1 MTWLNRL
8 LRRTAA
14 TEPKVLP
21 VERPARPDAGST
33 SSGGFAVVDVETTG
47 LSPRSDRVVS
57 IGVVLLDPRGRT
69 EHEWST
75 LVDPQ
80 GPVGATHIHGIC
92 DADVVGAPVFA
103 GLVEPLVG
111 LLRGRV
117 LAGHNISFDQGFLK
131 YEFGRAGWGWPT
143 VPTLCTLKES
153 MYFLP
158 HLDRRRLPDCCWASG
173 ISLDHAHSALHD
185 ARATAQLLAY
195 YLDPHRGLP
204 PLPAHRTVVAL
215 AASTPWPTHSG
226 TGTPAR
232 PDAPR
237 RVLTERARYVIAHRD
252 APLGSLLERFTL
264 TDALDDGATPGA
276 LAYLETLLEAL
287 EDGHLSATERATLS
301 DVAELYELSE
311 QNLAAAHRGFVRAL
325 AHEALDDGH
334 LSRAEKAEITHIA
347 GLLDVPD
354 SAVRDLLEGE
364 EAARL
369 VSLSAHV
376 RPLPDDWPLG
386 EPLRVGD
393 RVAFT
398 GCDPA
403 QRDAL
408 ERQATACGVRVLGN
422 VSRRT
427 VMLVTD
433 GSYDGIKARAAQELG
448 TRVVHPDDFHVMLE
462 FIQPWTHAAMDTPP
476 APADAPR
483 PSAPSPAGATRV
495 PTYPAGGAPARVPAS
510 VVRAWAIDRGL
521 AVGVRGRL
529 SAEVWD
535 AYARESAEPTGTAPD
550 EAAPPVHACQP

>member
-1 MTWLNRL
+1 MTWLSRL
-8 LRRTAA
+8 LGRTTTSTPTVPLAA
-14 TEPKVLP
+14 PLTHHEADV
-21 VERPARPDAGST
+21 A

-47 LSPRSDRVVS
+47 LSPRSERVVS

-103 GLVEPLVG
+103 ALVEPLVG

-117 LAGHNISFDQGFLK
+117 LTGHNISFDQGFLK
-131 YEFGRAGWGWPT
+131 YEFGRAGWGWPS

-173 ISLDHAHSALHD
+173 INLDHAHSALHD

-195 YLDPHRGLP
+195 YLDPNRGLP
-204 PLPAHRTVVAL
+204 PLPAHRSVVAL

-226 TGTPAR
+226 TGTLAR

-237 RVLTERARYVIAHRD
+237 RVLTERARHVIAHRD

-276 LAYLETLLEAL
+276 LSYLETLLEAL
-287 EDGHLSATERATLS
+287 EDGHLSNTERAALS
-301 DVAELYELSE
+301 DIAELYELSD
-311 QNLAAAHRGFVRAL
+311 QDLAAAHRGFVRAL
-325 AHEALDDGH
+325 AREALEDGH

-354 SAVRDLLEGE
+354 NAVRDLLDGE

-369 VSLSAHV
+369 ASLSAHLK
-376 RPLPDDWPLG
+376 PLPDDWPLG

-398 GCDPA
+398 GCDAA
-403 QRDAL
+403 QRDDL
-408 ERQATACGVRVLGN
+408 EHQATARGVRVLGS

-427 VMLVTD
+427 AMLVTD
-433 GSYDGIKARAAQELG
+433 GSYDGIKARAARELG
-448 TRVVHPDDFHVMLE
+448 TRVVDPDDFQVMLA
-462 FIQPWTHAAMDTPP
+462 FIQPWTQAPTARPP
-476 APADAPR
+476 AARAR
-483 PSAPSPAGATRV
+483 PTSGGTTPVSATIRAASD
-495 PTYPAGGAPARVPAS
+495 PTHVVASRVPAS
-510 VVRAWAIDRGL
+510 VVRAWAIERGL

-529 SAEVWD
+529 STEVWD
-535 AYARESAEPTGTAPD
+535 AYASERLPALEE
-550 EAAPPVHACQP
+550 